1 MTAKDRWLLPEGIEE
16 TLPAEARRLEAMRR
30 TILDLFDRW
39 GYALVMPPLIEYL
52 DSLLTGVGRDMD
64 VQTFKVT
71 DHLTGRLMGV
81 RADMTPQAARIDAHY
96 LKRTHATRLCYLG
109 PVLRTRTDEPAGS
122 REPLQLGAE
131 LFGHSGPESDAE
143 VLCLMLAMLAL
154 TGIKQPHV
162 DLAHVGVFGGV
173 VQAAGLN
180 AEQKDELLSVVE
192 RRARSEVEG
201 LLAAW
206 SVKAEDRARLLALF
220 DLNGDVGVIER
231 ARALYRGLPS
241 VLAALDNLQAIAE
254 RTRREAGAVDLNFDL
269 AELGGYHYY
278 TGVMFAAFTPGQGR
292 AVAKGG
298 RYDGIGRAF
307 GRDRAATGFGADLRR
322 LLKLADAP
330 AATASGILAP
340 HDDDPA
346 LTAEVAR
353 LRADGERV
361 VRQLPG
367 DAASPADLDCDRAL
381 AKHGGRWRV
390 EPVGANGAP
399 ATPSRPRGLK

>member
-1 MTAKDRWLLPEGIEE
+1 MTAKDRWLLPAGIEE

-30 TILDLFDRW
+30 AILDLFDRW

-96 LKRTHATRLCYLG
+96 LKRAHATRLCYLG
-109 PVLRTRTDEPAGS
+109 PVLRTRADEPAGS

-143 VLCLMLAMLAL
+143 VLSLMLAMLAL
-154 TGIKQPHV
+154 TGIQQPHV
-162 DLAHVGVFGGV
+162 DLAHVGVFGGLAH
-173 VQAAGLN
+173 AAGLN
-180 AEQKDELLSVVE
+180 AEQKDELLNAIE
-192 RRARSEVEG
+192 RRARSEVEA
-201 LLAAW
+201 LLVAW
-206 SVKAEDRARLLALF
+206 SVKPEDRARLIALF
-220 DLNGDVGVIER
+220 DLNGDVAVIER
-231 ARALYRGLPS
+231 ARVLYRGLPP
-241 VLAALDNLQAIAE
+241 VLAALDNLEAIAE
-254 RTRREAGAVDLNFDL
+254 RTRREAGAIDLYFDL

-278 TGVMFAAFTPGQGR
+278 TGVMFAAFTHGQGR

-322 LLKLADAP
+322 LLKLADAAGG
-330 AATASGILAP
+330 AAAGILAP
-340 HDDDPA
+340 TGDDTA

-353 LRADGERV
+353 LRAAGERV

-367 DAASPADLDCDRAL
+367 DGASAADLDCDRVL
-381 AKHGGRWRV
+381 KKHGANWRV
-390 EPVGANGAP
+390 EPAANSTQASSPRTRAP
-399 ATPSRPRGLK
+399 K